1 MIESLSELNSNKIY
15 AYLQSEDIIYS
26 LNKNNLIGRNNNC
39 NIVLNHPSIEN
50 EHAKIEIIDNDIFL
64 IDLNSVNG
72 TYLNNI
78 KLEGNKLVKL
88 KNKDSI
94 KFGNYENNY
103 VLQLNIDN
111 NLSIELQNS
120 NINNDNNN
128 LISYFNN
135 DPSINI
141 KDNKISLV
149 NDENYQYAKINHFNK
164 NINNN
169 NNNNNNKLKQ
179 NENEDN
185 NNIINK
191 NNLNQLR
198 FNTFDLNSSNERVN
212 INNNNNDFQNNKNPI
227 KEDFQI
233 EENILNSN
241 NNLNNNKIN
250 SIIQEENSEDEISTI
265 KENNNNNNNKN
276 IENSQF
282 NLLEQTH
289 KKNKI
294 LDKKLKEKIIEF
306 QNLSNLYSQLNEK
319 YNQLNSKHNSLMIYA
334 SELQNKNDFLTLNLK
349 EKEIILKNF
358 EDSELN
364 KVIIE
369 KNILIN
375 HLQEE
380 NEIYKNELLTIK
392 KGLLDNNDNNSNLSD
407 NLNNLINDYL
417 KQIIKYKQIINK
429 YIAFETECTKKWNEL
444 IMANTQLKEKLESI
458 DRNWNED
465 IKKFND
471 IIQNTD
477 MRLNSALSQVPNN
490 YGNFNIKK
498 EEAAKFLVE
507 QMNIYIQEKSNLLR
521 ENSELNKKL
530 NLLSIE
536 NYQLKDEI
544 LKNELNNKN
553 NDVNVLRNRIEEL
566 EDIIKQKDLINDP
579 NKNIDYENIILKYN
593 WEIKEKNILIEDF
606 KNKIEEFKKN
616 NNNLINFND
625 RDVINSM
632 SKTLKEKDD
641 LILNLKNQ
649 IINMNSK
656 NNNTLN

>member
-1 MIESLSELNSNKIY
+1 MIESLSELNPNKIY

-26 LNKNNLIGRNNNC
+26 LNKTNLIGRNNNC
-39 NIVLNHPSIEN
+39 NIVLNHSSIEN

-72 TYLNNI
+72 TYLNNT

-88 KNKDSI
+88 KNKDNI

-111 NLSIELQNS
+111 NLSIELQKN
-120 NINNDNNN
+120 NNNDNNNN

-164 NINNN
+164 NLNNN
-169 NNNNNNKLKQ
+169 NNNNLHQ
-179 NENEDN
+179 NENN
-185 NNIINK
+185 NK
-191 NNLNQLR
+191 NK
-198 FNTFDLNSSNERVN
+198 FNTFDINSSNEKIN
-212 INNNNNDFQNNKNPI
+212 LNNNNNDYLKNNKNPI

-241 NNLNNNKIN
+241 NNLQNNNKIN

-265 KENNNNNNNKN
+265 KDNNNNKNKN

-289 KKNKI
+289 KKNKL

-358 EDSELN
+358 EDSDLN

-369 KNILIN
+369 KNILIE
-375 HLQEE
+375 HLQDE
-380 NEIYKNELLTIK
+380 NEIYKNELITIK

-444 IMANTQLKEKLESI
+444 IMANTHLKEKLESI
-458 DRNWNED
+458 DRKWNED

-579 NKNIDYENIILKYN
+579 NKNLDYENIILKCN
-593 WEIKEKNILIEDF
+593 LEIKEKNILLEDF

-616 NNNLINFND
+616 NNNYINFND

-649 IINMNSK
+649 IINMNSQ
-656 NNNTLN
+656 NNNNNNNNNN

>member
-1 MIESLSELNSNKIY
+1 MIESLSELNPNKIY

-39 NIVLNHPSIEN
+39 NIVLNHQSIEN

-78 KLEGNKLVKL
+78 KIEGNKLVKL
-88 KNKDSI
+88 KNKDVI

-128 LISYFNN
+128 LISYYNN

-169 NNNNNNKLKQ
+169 NNKLKQ

-185 NNIINK
+185 NNNNNINK

-265 KENNNNNNNKN
+265 KENNNNNNKN

-444 IMANTQLKEKLESI
+444 IMANTHLKEKLESI

-477 MRLNSALSQVPNN
+477 MRLNSALSQVPSN

-579 NKNIDYENIILKYN
+579 NKNLDYENIILKYN
-593 WEIKEKNILIEDF
+593 WEIKEKNILIEEF

-641 LILNLKNQ
+641 LILNLKNK
-649 IINMNSK
+649 IINMTSQN
-656 NNNTLN
+656 NNNTFN

>member
-164 NINNN
+164 NI

-544 LKNELNNKN
+544 LKNDLNNKN

>member
-1 MIESLSELNSNKIY
+1 MIESLSELNPNKIY
-15 AYLQSEDIIYS
+15 AYLQSEDLIYS
-26 LNKNNLIGRNNNC
+26 LNKTNLIGRNNNC
-39 NIVLNHPSIEN
+39 NIVLNHSSIEN

-72 TYLNNI
+72 TYLNNTKI
-78 KLEGNKLVKL
+78 EGNKLVKL
-88 KNKDSI
+88 KNKDNI

-111 NLSIELQNS
+111 NLSIELQKN
-120 NINNDNNN
+120 NNNDNNNN

-164 NINNN
+164 NSNNN
-169 NNNNNNKLKQ
+169 NNNNLQQ
-179 NENEDN
+179 NENN
-185 NNIINK
+185 NNNK
-191 NNLNQLR
+191 
-198 FNTFDLNSSNERVN
+198 FNTFDINSSNEKIN
-212 INNNNNDFQNNKNPI
+212 LNNNNNDYLKNNKNPI

-241 NNLNNNKIN
+241 NNLQNNNKIN

-265 KENNNNNNNKN
+265 KDNNNNKNKN

-289 KKNKI
+289 KKNKL

-358 EDSELN
+358 EDSDLN

-369 KNILIN
+369 KNILIE
-375 HLQEE
+375 HLQDE
-380 NEIYKNELLTIK
+380 NEIYKNELITIK

-444 IMANTQLKEKLESI
+444 IMANTHLKEKLESI
-458 DRNWNED
+458 DRKWNED

-579 NKNIDYENIILKYN
+579 NKNLDYENIILKCN
-593 WEIKEKNILIEDF
+593 LEIKEKNILLEDF

-616 NNNLINFND
+616 NNNYINFND

-649 IINMNSK
+649 IINMNSQ
-656 NNNTLN
+656 NNNNNNNNNN

>member
-169 NNNNNNKLKQ
+169 NNKLKQ

-185 NNIINK
+185 NNNINK

-233 EENILNSN
+233 EENNLNSN

-392 KGLLDNNDNNSNLSD
+392 KGLLDNNNNNSNLSD

-649 IINMNSK
+649 IINMKSQ

>member
-39 NIVLNHPSIEN
+39 NIVLNHQSIEN

-78 KLEGNKLVKL
+78 KIEGNKLVKL
-88 KNKDSI
+88 KNKDVI

-128 LISYFNN
+128 LISYYNN

-169 NNNNNNKLKQ
+169 NNKLKQ

-185 NNIINK
+185 NNNDINK

-212 INNNNNDFQNNKNPI
+212 INNNYNEFQNNKNPI

-444 IMANTQLKEKLESI
+444 IMANTHLKEKLESI

-544 LKNELNNKN
+544 LKNDLNNKN

-593 WEIKEKNILIEDF
+593 WEIKEKNILIEEF

>member
-164 NINNN
+164 NI

-358 EDSELN
+358 EDNELN

-593 WEIKEKNILIEDF
+593 WEIKEKNILIEEF

>member
-1 MIESLSELNSNKIY
+1 MIESLSELNPNKIY
-15 AYLQSEDIIYS
+15 AYLQSEDLIYS
-26 LNKNNLIGRNNNC
+26 LNKTNLIGRNNNC
-39 NIVLNHPSIEN
+39 NIVLNHSSIEN

-72 TYLNNI
+72 TYLNNTKI
-78 KLEGNKLVKL
+78 EGNKLVKL
-88 KNKDSI
+88 KNKDNI

-111 NLSIELQNS
+111 NLSIELQKN
-120 NINNDNNN
+120 NNNDNNNN

-164 NINNN
+164 NLNNN
-169 NNNNNNKLKQ
+169 NNNNLHQ
-179 NENEDN
+179 NENN
-185 NNIINK
+185 NK
-191 NNLNQLR
+191 NK
-198 FNTFDLNSSNERVN
+198 FNTFDINSSNEKIN
-212 INNNNNDFQNNKNPI
+212 LNNNNNDYLKNNKNPI

-241 NNLNNNKIN
+241 NNLQNNNKIN

-265 KENNNNNNNKN
+265 KDNNNNKNKN

-289 KKNKI
+289 KKNKL

-358 EDSELN
+358 EDSDLN

-369 KNILIN
+369 KNILIE
-375 HLQEE
+375 HLQDE
-380 NEIYKNELLTIK
+380 NEIYKNELITIK

-444 IMANTQLKEKLESI
+444 IMANTHLKEKLESI
-458 DRNWNED
+458 DRKWNED

-579 NKNIDYENIILKYN
+579 NKNLDYENIILKCN
-593 WEIKEKNILIEDF
+593 LEIKEKNILLEDF

-616 NNNLINFND
+616 NNNYINFND

-649 IINMNSK
+649 IINMNSQ
-656 NNNTLN
+656 NNNNNNNNNN

>member
-164 NINNN
+164 NI

-579 NKNIDYENIILKYN
+579 NKNLDYENIILKCN
-593 WEIKEKNILIEDF
+593 LEIKEKNILLEDF

-616 NNNLINFND
+616 NNNYINFND

>member
-169 NNNNNNKLKQ
+169 NNKLKQ

-185 NNIINK
+185 NNNINK

-233 EENILNSN
+233 EENNLNSN

-265 KENNNNNNNKN
+265 KENNNNNNNNKN

-392 KGLLDNNDNNSNLSD
+392 KGLLDNNNNNSNLSD

-649 IINMNSK
+649 IINMKSQ

>member
-1 MIESLSELNSNKIY
+1 MIESLSELNPNKIY
-15 AYLQSEDIIYS
+15 AYLQSEDLIYS
-26 LNKNNLIGRNNNC
+26 LNKTNLIGRNNNC
-39 NIVLNHPSIEN
+39 NIVLNHSSIEN

-72 TYLNNI
+72 TYLNNTKI
-78 KLEGNKLVKL
+78 EGNKLVKL
-88 KNKDSI
+88 KNKDNI

-111 NLSIELQNS
+111 NLSIELQK
-120 NINNDNNN
+120 NINNDNNNN

-164 NINNN
+164 NSNNN
-169 NNNNNNKLKQ
+169 NNNNLQQ
-179 NENEDN
+179 NENN
-185 NNIINK
+185 NNNK
-191 NNLNQLR
+191 
-198 FNTFDLNSSNERVN
+198 FNTFDINSSNEKIN
-212 INNNNNDFQNNKNPI
+212 LNNNNNDYIKNNKNPI

-241 NNLNNNKIN
+241 NNLQNNNKIN

-265 KENNNNNNNKN
+265 KDNNNNKNKN

-289 KKNKI
+289 KKNKL

-358 EDSELN
+358 EDSDLN

-369 KNILIN
+369 KNILIE
-375 HLQEE
+375 HLQDE
-380 NEIYKNELLTIK
+380 NEIYKNELITIK

-444 IMANTQLKEKLESI
+444 IMANTHLKEKLESI
-458 DRNWNED
+458 DRKWNED

-579 NKNIDYENIILKYN
+579 NKNLDYENIILKCN
-593 WEIKEKNILIEDF
+593 LEIKEKNILLEDF

-616 NNNLINFND
+616 NNNYINFND

-649 IINMNSK
+649 IINMNSQ
-656 NNNTLN
+656 NNNNNNNNN

>member
-1 MIESLSELNSNKIY
+1 MIESLSELNPNKIY
-15 AYLQSEDIIYS
+15 AYLQSEDLIYS
-26 LNKNNLIGRNNNC
+26 LNKTNLIGRNNNC
-39 NIVLNHPSIEN
+39 NIVLNHSSIEN

-72 TYLNNI
+72 TYLNNTKI
-78 KLEGNKLVKL
+78 EGNKLVKL
-88 KNKDSI
+88 KNKDNI

-111 NLSIELQNS
+111 NLSIELQKN
-120 NINNDNNN
+120 NINDNNN

-164 NINNN
+164 NLNNN
-169 NNNNNNKLKQ
+169 NNNNLHQ
-179 NENEDN
+179 NENN
-185 NNIINK
+185 NK
-191 NNLNQLR
+191 NK
-198 FNTFDLNSSNERVN
+198 FNTFDINSSNEKIN
-212 INNNNNDFQNNKNPI
+212 LNNNNNDYIKNNKNPI

-241 NNLNNNKIN
+241 NNLQNNNKIN

-265 KENNNNNNNKN
+265 KDNNNNKNKN

-289 KKNKI
+289 KKNKL

-358 EDSELN
+358 EDSDLN

-369 KNILIN
+369 KNILIE
-375 HLQEE
+375 HLQDE
-380 NEIYKNELLTIK
+380 NEIYKNELITIK

-444 IMANTQLKEKLESI
+444 IMANTHLKEKLESI
-458 DRNWNED
+458 DRKWNED

-579 NKNIDYENIILKYN
+579 NKNLDYENIILKCN
-593 WEIKEKNILIEDF
+593 LEIKEKNILLEDF

-616 NNNLINFND
+616 NNNYINFND

-649 IINMNSK
+649 IINMNSQ
-656 NNNTLN
+656 NNNNNNNNN

>member
-164 NINNN
+164 NI

-392 KGLLDNNDNNSNLSD
+392 KGLLDNNNNSNLSD

>member
-164 NINNN
+164 NI

-593 WEIKEKNILIEDF
+593 WEIKEKNILIEEF

>member
-1 MIESLSELNSNKIY
+1 MIESLSELNPNKIY

-39 NIVLNHPSIEN
+39 NIVLNHQSIEN

-78 KLEGNKLVKL
+78 KIEGNKLVKL
-88 KNKDSI
+88 KNKDVI

-128 LISYFNN
+128 LISYYNN

-169 NNNNNNKLKQ
+169 NNKLKQ

-185 NNIINK
+185 NNNNNINK

-265 KENNNNNNNKN
+265 KENNNNNNKN

-444 IMANTQLKEKLESI
+444 IMANTHLKEKLESI

-579 NKNIDYENIILKYN
+579 NKNLDYENIILKYN
-593 WEIKEKNILIEDF
+593 WEIKEKNILIEEF

-649 IINMNSK
+649 IINMKSQ